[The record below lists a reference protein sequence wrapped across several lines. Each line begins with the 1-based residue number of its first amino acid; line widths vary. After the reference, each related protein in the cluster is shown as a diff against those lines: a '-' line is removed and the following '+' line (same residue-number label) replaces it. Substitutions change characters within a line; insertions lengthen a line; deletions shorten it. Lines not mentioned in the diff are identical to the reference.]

1 MGYNVAMVDAKP
13 VRDDVPPIEEVERV
27 LPQAWCRRT
36 AHKKQ
41 FIDTNPAWGQCGAT
55 ALMVRRLYGGQILKT
70 TVVVPDD
77 WKGYGPEMGDGRSNK
92 QLMRPPECERP
103 KSEKWKA
110 VVGWEDIFEVSNC
123 GQVRRSTKRR
133 TGPRTEIERV
143 ASGELIEQSP
153 WGDYASV
160 DLKDGERRSRQYV
173 HRLVAEAFI
182 GLPPSSLH
190 QVDHLD
196 TRKENNWPENMEW
209 VTAGEQRRRWHSNR
223 VVVTERAYRHYYNQL
238 PIGVTVDLTAVQF
251 PFDSKFHVHPDEPR
265 TRNTPFGED
274 VIRRAIL
281 LEKRVWKELGLDWAG
296 PIKQHAD
303 AGKVSNL
310 DWHGRKE
317 TEDHGAIGSQPDYS
331 ELMSPRVV

>member
-77 WKGYGPEMGDGRSNK
+77 WKGYGPEMGR
-92 QLMRPPECERP
+92 
-103 KSEKWKA
+103 
-110 VVGWEDIFEVSNC
+110 
-123 GQVRRSTKRR
+123 
-133 TGPRTEIERV
+133 
-143 ASGELIEQSP
+143 
-153 WGDYASV
+153 
-160 DLKDGERRSRQYV
+160 
-173 HRLVAEAFI
+173 AF
-182 GLPPSSLH
+182 
-190 QVDHLD
+190 
-196 TRKENNWPENMEW
+196 
-209 VTAGEQRRRWHSNR
+209 
-223 VVVTERAYRHYYNQL
+223 RHYYNQL

-251 PFDSKFHVHPDEPR
+251 PFDSKFHAHPDEPR